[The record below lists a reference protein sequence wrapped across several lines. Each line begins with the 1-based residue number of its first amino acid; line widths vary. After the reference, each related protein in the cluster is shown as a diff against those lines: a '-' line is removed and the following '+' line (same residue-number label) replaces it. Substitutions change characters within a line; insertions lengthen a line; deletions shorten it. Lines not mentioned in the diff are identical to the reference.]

1 MIEKEGDDLLIGF
14 NCRFFLEALKSAD
27 SEKIKISMVGPLMG
41 VVITSADE
49 KNEDNSEYLY
59 IVSPVRLN

>member
-1 MIEKEGDDLLIGF
+1 
-14 NCRFFLEALKSAD
+14 
-27 SEKIKISMVGPLMG
+27 MVGPLMG

-49 KNEDNSEYLY
+49 KNEENSEYLY